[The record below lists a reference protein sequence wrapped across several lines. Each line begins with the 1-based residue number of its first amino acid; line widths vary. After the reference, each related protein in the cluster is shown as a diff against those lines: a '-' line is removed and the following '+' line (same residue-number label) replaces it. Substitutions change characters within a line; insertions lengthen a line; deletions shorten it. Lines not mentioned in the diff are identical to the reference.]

1 MNFVSAITPALKALP
16 EAKRLDMAVALAAHF
31 IGLYLATERHVSAG
45 YARKHPDR
53 EAVPIGD
60 IIAKASEA
68 ARHG

>member
-1 MNFVSAITPALKALP
+1 MNFVSAITTALKALP

-45 YARKHPDR
+45 YARKHPAR

-60 IIAKASEA
+60 IIAKAGEV
-68 ARHG
+68 ARYG